1 MGLGDG
7 VMKKKGKLMKML
19 IISFMLIVT
28 IFVTSSLLIINRMK
42 SYGEKFIISE
52 DNLPKDC
59 DAIIV
64 LGAGIKDDG
73 TPSDILVDRLETSK
87 EVYSAGV
94 SETFILSGDHGREE
108 YNEVKAMKEYI
119 MTDDINEERI
129 FLDHAG
135 FSTYDTIYR
144 AKEIF
149 KVKKVIIVT
158 NEYHLPRALYLA
170 RKMGIDAYGI
180 ASDKRNYLYIDNYKK
195 REKLAQLKDF
205 VYVNILKPKPEFLG
219 ESIPVDNSDGRL
231 TDDEL

>member
-1 MGLGDG
+1 
-7 VMKKKGKLMKML
+7 MKKKGNLIKML
-19 IISFMLIVT
+19 IISFIILVT
-28 IFVTSSLLIINRMK
+28 IVVMSSLLIINMVE

-87 EVYSAGV
+87 EVYSAGA
-94 SETFILSGDHGREE
+94 SDAFILSGDHGREE

-119 MTDDINEERI
+119 ITDDINEERI

-135 FSTYDTIYR
+135 FSTYDTMYR

-205 VYVNILKPKPEFLG
+205 VYINILKPKPEFLG
-219 ESIPVDNSDGRL
+219 ESIPVDNSDGRI

>member
-1 MGLGDG
+1 
-7 VMKKKGKLMKML
+7 MKKKGKLINML
-19 IISFMLIVT
+19 IISFMILVT
-28 IFVTSSLLIINRMK
+28 IVVMSSLLVINVVK

-52 DNLPKDC
+52 DKLPKDC

-87 EVYSAGV
+87 EVYSAGA
-94 SETFILSGDHGREE
+94 SDTFILSGDHGREE

-119 MTDDINEERI
+119 ITDDINEERI

-135 FSTYDTIYR
+135 FSTYDTMYR

-180 ASDKRNYLYIDNYKK
+180 ASDKRNYLYIYNYKK

-205 VYVNILKPKPEFLG
+205 VYINILKPKPEFLG
-219 ESIPVDNSDGRL
+219 ESIPVDNSDGRI